1 MTLLC
6 ALDKAR
12 NLQGCHAFPSL
23 GQVFEAA
30 FTPVWG
36 NLNPVES
43 VMVAMIKGLVGA
55 SVGVV
60 LLAACAAAP
69 SLAGAAQNSEVSA
82 TRLLVQAY
90 AALDKG
96 RLQQAIRLY
105 DRILRG
111 KQKLPPAMLAQALL
125 NRGLAHQRLGRL
137 DAAIVDY
144 DAALRIAALSPK
156 ARVRALY
163 NRALAFRAKGEAGRA
178 IEDLTAAIYTDP
190 DFAEAYFARGNILHE
205 RGLYYLALSDYDQA
219 LAHGHPR
226 KYQVHYARAL
236 LFSALNSL
244 PRTKEALYAALRE
257 KPDYE
262 PARKRLAAILK
273 GRLPKARLFADL
285 VRRPAKRILA
295 RISPAADNGV
305 DPAGRTA
312 AVAVIGAPVLN
323 LRKTPQR
330 VAMAPPAQPED
341 AAPRKKA
348 PETQHLAGLKQEA
361 SLAAASAR
369 VAASTGRN
377 TAKHARRKPTRVAA
391 VRRQAPRVARRQPVE
406 IRNAVIT
413 PASAPADEGVLTTQS
428 ITPPSGWSIQ
438 IASQRSEEA
447 ARRHWKQ
454 LAAKV
459 KRTLPDGEAVIMR
472 AELPGRGIFYRIRL
486 VGYNDRNSAK
496 RGCRLLKRRHI
507 DCLVVRAGS

>member
-1 MTLLC
+1 MKRT
-6 ALDKAR
+6 
-12 NLQGCHAFPSL
+12 
-23 GQVFEAA
+23 
-30 FTPVWG
+30 
-36 NLNPVES
+36 
-43 VMVAMIKGLVGA
+43 GLVGA

-60 LLAACAAAP
+60 LLAASAAAP
-69 SLAGAAQNSEVSA
+69 SLAGAAQNSEASA

-105 DRILRG
+105 DRIING
-111 KQKLPPAMLAQALL
+111 QEKLPPAMLAQALL
-125 NRGLAHQRLGRL
+125 NRGLAHQKLGQH
-137 DAAIVDY
+137 DAAIIDY

-163 NRALAFRAKGEAGRA
+163 NRALAFRAKGDAGRA
-178 IEDLTAAIYTDP
+178 VEDLTAAIYTDP

-219 LAHGHPR
+219 LAHNHPH

-244 PRTKEALYAALRE
+244 PRTKEALYAALKE

-262 PARKRLAAILK
+262 PARRRLAAILK
-273 GRLPKARLFADL
+273 GNLPKTRLFADL
-285 VRRPAKRILA
+285 VRRPSKRIFA
-295 RISPAADNGV
+295 RITPASDSGV

-330 VAMAPPAQPED
+330 VAVAPPPLPGDAPQGTTPKPWRVAGLTPVAPARAADNASAAEARKADTAAQ
-341 AAPRKKA
+341 KA
-348 PETQHLAGLKQEA
+348 PEGRPAKVA
-361 SLAAASAR
+361 SRERASR
-369 VAASTGRN
+369 
-377 TAKHARRKPTRVAA
+377 PI
-391 VRRQAPRVARRQPVE
+391 RQPVVV
-406 IRNAVIT
+406 RNATIT
-413 PASAPADEGVLTTQS
+413 PAAAPADESALTTQS

-438 IASQRSEEA
+438 LASQRSEEA
-447 ARRHWKQ
+447 ARRHWQ
-454 LAAKV
+454 RLEAKV
-459 KRTLPDGEAVIMR
+459 KRTLPKGEAVIMR
-472 AELPGRGIFYRIRL
+472 AELPGRGTFYRIRL
-486 VGYNDRNSAK
+486 VGYADRKSAK
-496 RGCRLLKRRHI
+496 RGCRLLKRRRI

>member
-1 MTLLC
+1 M
-6 ALDKAR
+6 KR
-12 NLQGCHAFPSL
+12 
-23 GQVFEAA
+23 
-30 FTPVWG
+30 
-36 NLNPVES
+36 
-43 VMVAMIKGLVGA
+43 KGLVGA

-60 LLAACAAAP
+60 LLAASAAAP
-69 SLAGAAQNSEVSA
+69 SLAGAAQNSEASA
-82 TRLLVQAY
+82 SRLLVQAY

-105 DRILRG
+105 DQVVNG
-111 KQKLPPAMLAQALL
+111 KEKLPPAMLAQALL
-125 NRGLAHQRLGRL
+125 NRGLARQKLGQH

-163 NRALAFRAKGEAGRA
+163 NRALAFRAKGDAGRA

-219 LAHGHPR
+219 LAHGHPH

-244 PRTKEALYAALRE
+244 PRTKEALYAALKE

-262 PARKRLAAILK
+262 PARRRLSAILQ
-273 GRLPKARLFADL
+273 GSLPKTRLFADL

-295 RISPAADNGV
+295 RIA
-305 DPAGRTA
+305 PAGDVSANAGARTA

-330 VAMAPPAQPED
+330 VAMAPPTPAKPPTTD
-341 AAPRKKA
+341 TPR
-348 PETQHLAGLKQEA
+348 PWRVA
-361 SLAAASAR
+361 SLNAVAPASAVARRSKAASR
-369 VAASTGRN
+369 E
-377 TAKHARRKPTRVAA
+377 ARRGTLAETA
-391 VRRQAPRVARRQPVE
+391 ENRRQAPQKSSRQPTVD
-406 IRNAVIT
+406 IRDATIT
-413 PASAPADEGVLTTQS
+413 PVSAPAGASALTTQS
-428 ITPPSGWSIQ
+428 ISRPEGWSIQ
-438 IASQRSEEA
+438 LASQRSEEA
-447 ARRHWKQ
+447 ARRHWKK
-454 LAAKV
+454 LEAKV
-459 KRTLPDGEAVIMR
+459 KRTLSRGEAVIMR
-472 AELPGRGIFYRIRL
+472 AELPGRGVFYRIRL
-486 VGYNDRNSAK
+486 VGYGDRKSAK
-496 RGCRLLKRRHI
+496 RGCRLLKRRQI